1 MPGYDQQGPLGKG
14 PMTGRRMGKC
24 ANFGANL
31 KNESFNSTEKPEVD
45 LPENIQ
51 RRGLGLGRGRGSR
64 GRGMGFRNRFCC
76 GF

>member
-31 KNESFNSTEKPEVD
+31 KNESFNKTEKSEED

-51 RRGLGLGRGRGSR
+51 RRGWGLGRGRGGR
-64 GRGMGFRNRFCC
+64 GRGMGFRNRFRG